1 MIVEKDFAKGLEL
14 YKKLYPVVNMT
25 ERFPK
30 PTQAVKYI
38 LEEVYGFEEGI
49 CRRPRYGLSDEEK
62 KLVLDWSDIVALSK
76 E

>member
-1 MIVEKDFAKGLEL
+1 
-14 YKKLYPVVNMT
+14 MT